1 MRRFL
6 PCIALTLL
14 LIASPAVRAGL
25 YYRGEQVAELPSQWS
40 GFLLDQRLL
49 RSIGIRPRPGGPV
62 NPARDRYG
70 REAERLAALVQHAL
84 PGKAPTADDL
94 ADLGVP
100 AQDRIDLPALCV
112 LCKVEGELIQIRRLA
127 ADRGAG

>member
-70 REAERLAALVQHAL
+70 REAERLAGLVQHAL

-94 ADLGVP
+94 ADLG
-100 AQDRIDLPALCV
+100 ALYIR
-112 LCKVEGELIQIRRLA
+112 LGETARAVESLRA
-127 ADRGAG
+127 AHRQFPKD